1 MTKFAEQLIQLA
13 LVTSCAMAFVVVISL
28 FSMGAGLQ
36 FVGIFWLCML
46 GMSCLYAYSVW
57 HRIPFAAANLTTGL
71 EAVQTNAG
79 VCMIAYG
86 VSFAANL
93 WVLIWALAFVGV
105 SFKETKCDAS
115 TGTCDSDMDPISIF
129 LLIFSHYWTSQV
141 LKNVVH
147 VTVAGVIGTWWFAPQ
162 EASHMWSPA
171 IGDSFRRA
179 TTYSFGSICMASLLV
194 ALIRTLESAAASA
207 RRNGRG
213 NQILL
218 CIVECIL
225 RLIANIAEY
234 FNKWALCYVGL
245 YGYDF
250 LTAGRK
256 VVHLFRESSLS
267 LSLSLVSSLG
277 SHDWPPFGMGFAFA
291 SIRFIAVVGPTRPRA
306 TFGTVNGIIRST
318 SFGSRLLTNSDRN
331 LVVRAARGE
340 PYVVPSHRRQLP
352 SCNDVLLRQHLHGKL
367 VGCVDPHVGE
377 RGRKRKAKRTW
388 QPDPALHR
396 GVHSQLIANIAEYFN
411 KWALCYV
418 GLYGYDFLT
427 AGRKV
432 VHLFRERGWSAIIS
446 DNLAARVLFLVC
458 LVIGALTGLVGVLLN
473 SITGWATPSLGPDA
487 AIVVFFMCAIIGLS
501 LAWITMGV
509 VLSAVDTV
517 IVSFA
522 EAPQEFEA
530 NHPRL
535 CQQMKT
541 AWRLVYPGE
550 CSF

>member
-1 MTKFAEQLIQLA
+1 
-13 LVTSCAMAFVVVISL
+13 
-28 FSMGAGLQ
+28 
-36 FVGIFWLCML
+36 
-46 GMSCLYAYSVW
+46 
-57 HRIPFAAANLTTGL
+57 
-71 EAVQTNAG
+71 
-79 VCMIAYG
+79 
-86 VSFAANL
+86 
-93 WVLIWALAFVGV
+93 
-105 SFKETKCDAS
+105 
-115 TGTCDSDMDPISIF
+115 
-129 LLIFSHYWTSQV
+129 
-141 LKNVVH
+141 
-147 VTVAGVIGTWWFAPQ
+147 
-162 EASHMWSPA
+162 MWSPA

-225 RLIANIAEY
+225 R
-234 FNKWALCYVGL
+234 
-245 YGYDF
+245 
-250 LTAGRK
+250 
-256 VVHLFRESSLS
+256 
-267 LSLSLVSSLG
+267 
-277 SHDWPPFGMGFAFA
+277 
-291 SIRFIAVVGPTRPRA
+291 
-306 TFGTVNGIIRST
+306 
-318 SFGSRLLTNSDRN
+318 
-331 LVVRAARGE
+331 
-340 PYVVPSHRRQLP
+340 
-352 SCNDVLLRQHLHGKL
+352 
-367 VGCVDPHVGE
+367 
-377 RGRKRKAKRTW
+377 
-388 QPDPALHR
+388 
-396 GVHSQLIANIAEYFN
+396 LIANIAEYFN